1 MKTIVLTAA
10 ALMLAPAVFAQTAG
24 SDRPAETAT
33 KPPPTGVAGNGVT
46 TEHDLLPGDEDGFG
60 TIADS
65 RRADECGRHER
76 RRPSVTPRALRT
88 YCRSITIAMPWPPPM
103 HMVTRP

>member
-46 TEHDLLPGDEDGFG
+46 TSTTSSPEMKTG
-60 TIADS
+60 S
-65 RRADECGRHER
+65 ER
-76 RRPSVTPRALRT
+76 SPTAGAPTSAGVTSGGVHR
-88 YCRSITIAMPWPPPM
+88 
-103 HMVTRP
+103 